1 MRLIVEGVRSFREK
15 CFKQN
20 EELFKTLAHGQ
31 TPRYLFITCSDSR
44 IVPNMLT
51 GLGPG
56 DLFAMRNVGNIVPP
70 PGGAPSGE
78 VATIEYAVMVLKVK
92 HIIVCG
98 HSHCGAMTSLFE
110 PDRLEKLPAV
120 ADFLVHADPVRR
132 IIRTRYPR
140 LLGEDRV
147 IQAVK
152 ENVLIQ
158 LNHLRNIGSVS
169 AALRRGDLQIHG
181 WVYLMDEGDVLYYDT
196 AFRQFRPVDE
206 CPVEL
211 SRS

>member
-1 MRLIVEGVRSFREK
+1 MKSIVEGVRSFRKE
-15 CFKQN
+15 CFKEH
-20 EELFKTLAHGQ
+20 EELFKILAHGQ

-56 DLFAMRNVGNIVPP
+56 DMFAIRNVGNIVPP
-70 PGGAPSGE
+70 PDGTPSGE
-78 VATIEYAVMVLKVK
+78 AATIAYAVMVLKVK

-98 HSHCGAMTSLFE
+98 HSHCGAMASLFE
-110 PDRLEKLPAV
+110 PDLVAKLPAV

-132 IIRTRYPR
+132 IMKTRYTR
-140 LLGEDRV
+140 LQGNDRV

-152 ENVLIQ
+152 ENVLVQ

-169 AALRRGDLQIHG
+169 TALRRGDLQVHG
-181 WVYLMDEGDVLYYDT
+181 WVYLMDEGNVLYYDT
-196 AFRQFRPVDE
+196 AHRKFKPIDE
-206 CPVEL
+206 CPAEL
-211 SRS
+211 SRP